1 MTMVELS
8 KAFTSQEAL
17 LMPSRVLT
25 LHWYLSS
32 QLCAGMFGCPV
43 SELTDDKPEQKP
55 KMVREFPSS
64 PKHLNTA
71 TAVTAS

>member
-25 LHWYLSS
+25 LHCLSS
-32 QLCAGMFGCPV
+32 QLCAGMFGCPL